1 MPFLAVEDLQ
11 VSYDAET
18 TVLHGFSLDVKEG
31 ELISFLGPSG
41 CGKTTTLKTI
51 AGFLMPDR
59 GRILVNGK
67 DYTNLPPHKRN
78 IGLVFQ
84 SYALF
89 PHLSIFENIAFGL
102 RMRKI
107 PEDSIKTQVVEALR
121 MVNLP
126 GMEARL
132 PTQLSGGQQQR
143 VGLARAMV
151 INPDLLLLDEPL
163 SNLDA
168 KLRVQMRV
176 EIKRLLANSQITTI
190 YVTHD
195 QEESLVLSDRIVI
208 MNQGKIE
215 QIGTPQEIYT
225 HPRTPFVADF
235 MGFENIFEGRVLTLE
250 ERDGQQM
257 VTVRVGEAEV
267 EVGVSSAQ
275 IPSGQDGGG
284 NERKNRA
291 DHTSLNPNQPIWL
304 AIRPDS
310 LSLAAPEH
318 HAGNSLAGSVLLHTY
333 RGNSAEYLIETEL
346 GRLAVLESEKRDY
359 QPGDMVRV
367 FGKPEDFILIYPPA
381 DSG

>member
-1 MPFLAVEDLQ
+1 LPFLALKNLQ
-11 VSYDAET
+11 VSYDKET
-18 TVLHGFSLDVKEG
+18 TVLHGFSLEVEEG

-51 AGFLMPDR
+51 AGFLIPDM
-59 GRILVNGK
+59 GKILVNGK

-89 PHLSIFENIAFGL
+89 PHLNIYENIAFGL

-107 PEDSIKTQVVEALR
+107 AEDTIKTKVLDALR

-126 GMEARL
+126 DMENRL

-176 EIKRLLANSQITTI
+176 EIKRLLADSHITTI

-208 MNQGKIE
+208 MNKGKIE

-225 HPRTPFVADF
+225 HPHTPFVADF
-235 MGFENIFEGRVLTLE
+235 MGFENIFEGSVLAIE
-250 ERDGQQM
+250 EQHGKQ
-257 VTVRVGEAEV
+257 VYTVQAGKTEV
-267 EVGVSSAQ
+267 IISSVDHVS
-275 IPSGQDGGG
+275 PSPD
-284 NERKNRA
+284 K
-291 DHTSLNPNQPIWL
+291 SLWI

-310 LSLAAPEH
+310 LSLVDSKH
-318 HAGNSLAGSVLLHTY
+318 QKKNTLSGTVLLHTY
-333 RGNSAEYLIETEL
+333 RGNSAEYLVETEL
-346 GRLAVLESEKRDY
+346 GRLSVLEAEQREH
-359 QPGDMVRV
+359 QPGDIVHV
-367 FGKPEDFILIYPPA
+367 FGKPEDFILIYPN
-381 DSG
+381 

>member
-1 MPFLAVEDLQ
+1 MPFLALEDLQ
-11 VSYDAET
+11 VSYDKDT
-18 TVLHGFSLDVKEG
+18 TVLHGFSLEVKEG

-59 GRILVNGK
+59 GRIFIKGK

-89 PHLSIFENIAFGL
+89 PHLNVYENIAFGL

-107 PEDSIKTQVVEALR
+107 PEDTIKTKVSDTLR

-126 GMEARL
+126 GMETRL
-132 PTQLSGGQQQR
+132 PDQLSGGQQQR
-143 VGLARAMV
+143 IGLARAMI

-176 EIKRLLANSQITTI
+176 EIKRLLADSHITTV

-208 MNQGKIE
+208 MNKGEIE

-225 HPRTPFVADF
+225 CPRTPFVADF
-235 MGFENIFEGRVLTLE
+235 MGFENIFEGEVLHVKEQNGEQLC
-250 ERDGQQM
+250 
-257 VTVRVGEAEV
+257 TVRVGE
-267 EVGVSSAQ
+267 SSVD
-275 IPSGQDGGG
+275 IVNS
-284 NERKNRA
+284 ERLPLGTS
-291 DHTSLNPNQPIWL
+291 DHLWI

-310 LSLAAPEH
+310 LSLVASDHQEKNTLS
-318 HAGNSLAGSVLLHTY
+318 GTVLLHTY
-333 RGNSAEYLIETEL
+333 RGNSAEYLVNTEL
-346 GRLAVLESEKRDY
+346 GRLCVLESEKREY
-359 QPGDMVRV
+359 QPEDTVHV
-367 FGKPEDFILIYPPA
+367 FGKPENFILIY
-381 DSG
+381 